1 MSEEKHVSE
10 NRIVSSPGVYSIF
23 GTKEN
28 TKPPEINALP
38 LNAVIGNLV
47 ILAVNEHPSA
57 YETLE

>member
-1 MSEEKHVSE
+1 MPEEKHVSE
-10 NRIVSSPGVYSIF
+10 NRVVSRPGTYSIF

-38 LNAVIGNLV
+38 LNAVIGNFR

-57 YETLE
+57 YETLM